1 MNIHESI
8 ENIKKGRDLDKNLPY
23 FATAMSDSFLVHG
36 ANELSFNFVMLYQ
49 SVEALEDN
57 KNEKKL
63 LSELNDIVKKGI
75 LSEFDGAK
83 REDCVK
89 KALELRNV
97 VEDRHDKLSVIM
109 SYFDLYR
116 YILTRKVKREEIQA
130 EPDDAARKV
139 LRYIFD
145 TNDNNVIKTALSNT
159 FYSTNISFEY
169 YLKGSLSTEL
179 QKTFDFKIDKEAAH
193 IVASVGG
200 STSNVYFRVTTDG
213 KDQYYMEGMT
223 DGFVDVNNPNLY
235 CTLPFP
241 SLECIANNYYAIRD
255 DDIGGFAA
263 LIVSDLS
270 RVEYNEESGFYSI
283 SHITASQTGFDYKGY
298 IVEAG
303 ESDFSVS
310 FKLSEDQ
317 KYISTL
323 NGTVHHSSI
332 GGRDGDEFKMEF
344 NSFHQTVV
352 VLPE

>member
-1 MNIHESI
+1 MFMSKKILILPVLLGLLIACGNNQNPSNPPEEGNSVFHSGEGAPSASI
-8 ENIKKGRDLDKNLPY
+8 GKQYDHYLDLTSKYVYEKNDGKWYNKFSVGSDVLLDTSSSKIK
-23 FATAMSDSFLVHG
+23 S
-36 ANELSFNFVMLYQ
+36 
-49 SVEALEDN
+49 
-57 KNEKKL
+57 
-63 LSELNDIVKKGI
+63 
-75 LSEFDGAK
+75 
-83 REDCVK
+83 
-89 KALELRNV
+89 
-97 VEDRHDKLSVIM
+97 HD
-109 SYFDLYR
+109 
-116 YILTRKVKREEIQA
+116 
-130 EPDDAARKV
+130 
-139 LRYIFD
+139 
-145 TNDNNVIKTALSNT
+145 DNNVIKTALSNT

-169 YLKGSLSTEL
+169 YLKGGLSTEL

-200 STSNVYFRVTTDG
+200 STSNIYFRVTTDG